1 VTDGLAVLAAW
12 LMFAVLLVALAT
24 VVLRGGGDGG

>member
-12 LMFAVLLVALAT
+12 LIFAVLLAALVT
-24 VVLRGGGDGG
+24 VVLRGGQGRK